1 MKAIMA
7 MELSA
12 GSYQIHPEAEAE
24 DWAEVSEDAMAVQ
37 YLGPVE
43 SCTGFRHAVR
53 LVDESRCE
61 RVYLLD
67 DDSFVSGSFPWA
79 VAK

>member
-7 MELSA
+7 MKLSA
-12 GSYQIHPEAEAE
+12 GSYQIHPEAEPE
-24 DWAEVSEDAMAVQ
+24 DWAEVSKDPAILQ

-53 LVDESRCE
+53 VVDESRSE

-67 DDSFVSGSFPWA
+67 DVSFRSGSPPWG